1 MTGSARG
8 LRATILAALLAAAGA
23 PVAPGCSSGGEPD
36 ASELPVEAARGLEV
50 AKRFNC
56 TGCHTSDGSDSVG
69 PTWLGLY
76 GSQVQLADGET
87 VVADDDY
94 LRRAI
99 QDPSA
104 QVVEGFR
111 ASMPEQE
118 LDSSQVDGVIAY
130 IRELAD

>member
-1 MTGSARG
+1 MTHPAGG
-8 LRATILAALLAAAGA
+8 LLAAIIVT
-23 PVAPGCSSGGEPD
+23 VAAVAAVAAGCSSGGEPD
-36 ASELPVEAARGLEV
+36 ASELTEEAARGLGV

-76 GSQVQLADGET
+76 GSEVPLADGET

-94 LRRAI
+94 LRTAI
-99 QDPSA
+99 EDPTA

-111 ASMPEQE
+111 STMPKQE
-118 LDSSQVDGVIAY
+118 LDVSQVDDVIAY
-130 IRELAD
+130 IRELST

>member
-1 MTGSARG
+1 MTDPAGG
-8 LRATILAALLAAAGA
+8 LRAALLGTVAATA
-23 PVAPGCSSGGEPD
+23 VAVMAAGCSSGGEPD
-36 ASELPVEAARGLEV
+36 ASELTEQAARGLEV

-76 GSQVQLADGET
+76 GSEVPLADGET

-94 LRRAI
+94 LRTAI
-99 QDPSA
+99 EDPTA

-111 ASMPEQE
+111 STMPKQE
-118 LDSSQVDGVIAY
+118 LDASQVDDVIAY
-130 IRELAD
+130 IRELST